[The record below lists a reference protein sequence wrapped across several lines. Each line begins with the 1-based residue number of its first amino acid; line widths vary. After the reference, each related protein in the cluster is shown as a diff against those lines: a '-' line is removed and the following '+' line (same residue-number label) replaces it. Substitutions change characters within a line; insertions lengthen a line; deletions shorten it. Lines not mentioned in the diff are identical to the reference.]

1 LFVPLQKNILMKT
14 SEKNKPI
21 EDYNSVN
28 EPFTYTYANNA
39 GAMATDICVDDELR
53 SAITGEEL
61 KKRMRVSIRKFFA
74 DKQ

>member
-1 LFVPLQKNILMKT
+1 MKASKN
-14 SEKNKPI
+14 NKPI
-21 EDYNSVN
+21 EDYDSVN

-39 GAMATDICVDDELR
+39 SAMATDICADDELR